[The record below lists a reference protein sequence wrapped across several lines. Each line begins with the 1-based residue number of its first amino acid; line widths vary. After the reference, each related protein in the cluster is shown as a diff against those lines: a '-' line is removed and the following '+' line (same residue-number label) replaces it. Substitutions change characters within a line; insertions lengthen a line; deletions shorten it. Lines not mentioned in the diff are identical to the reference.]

1 MWISWRTKI
10 RRRRFKERVKLI
22 KMLHSGKDL
31 LKTSEDI
38 VPGSLEILHLDGRDG
53 GGGGGGKLMGASLY
67 INQYV
72 FSERHLYASVESCI

>member
-38 VPGSLEILHLDGRDG
+38 VPESLEILHLDGRDG
-53 GGGGGGKLMGASLY
+53 VSY
-67 INQYV
+67 T
-72 FSERHLYASVESCI
+72 HLTLPTKRIV

>member
-22 KMLHSGKDL
+22 EMLHSGKDL

-38 VPGSLEILHLDGRDG
+38 VPESLEILHLDGRDG
-53 GGGGGGKLMGASLY
+53 GGEADGSKFVHKP
-67 INQYV
+67 IRFQ
-72 FSERHLYASVESCI
+72 

>member
-10 RRRRFKERVKLI
+10 RRRRFEERVKLI

-38 VPGSLEILHLDGRDG
+38 VPESLEILHLDGRDG
-53 GGGGGGKLMGASLY
+53 GGG
-67 INQYV
+67 
-72 FSERHLYASVESCI
+72 VEADGSKFVHKPIRFQ

>member
-53 GGGGGGKLMGASLY
+53 GGGGG
-67 INQYV
+67 
-72 FSERHLYASVESCI
+72 VEADGSKFVHKPIRFQ

>member
-38 VPGSLEILHLDGRDG
+38 VPESLEILHLDGRDG
-53 GGGGGGKLMGASLY
+53 GGGGEAGGSKFVHKP
-67 INQYV
+67 IRFQ
-72 FSERHLYASVESCI
+72 

>member
-22 KMLHSGKDL
+22 KMLHSGKGL

-38 VPGSLEILHLDGRDG
+38 VPESLEILHLDGRDG
-53 GGGGGGKLMGASLY
+53 GGGGWKLMGASLY
-67 INQYV
+67 INQYI

>member
-38 VPGSLEILHLDGRDG
+38 VPESLEILHLDGRDG
-53 GGGGGGKLMGASLY
+53 WGGG
-67 INQYV
+67 
-72 FSERHLYASVESCI
+72 RVEADGSKFVHKPIRFQ

>member
-38 VPGSLEILHLDGRDG
+38 VPESLEILHLDGRDG
-53 GGGGGGKLMGASLY
+53 GGGG
-67 INQYV
+67 
-72 FSERHLYASVESCI
+72 VEADGSKFVHKPIRFQ

>member
-31 LKTSEDI
+31 LKTSEDTA
-38 VPGSLEILHLDGRDG
+38 PESREILHLDGRDEG
-53 GGGGGGKLMGASLY
+53 G
-67 INQYV
+67 
-72 FSERHLYASVESCI
+72 

>member
-10 RRRRFKERVKLI
+10 RRRCFKERVII

-38 VPGSLEILHLDGRDG
+38 VPESVEILHLDGRDG
-53 GGGGGGKLMGASLY
+53 GGGEADGSKFVDEP
-67 INQYV
+67 IR
-72 FSERHLYASVESCI
+72 FR

>member
-38 VPGSLEILHLDGRDG
+38 VPESLEILHLDGRDG
-53 GGGGGGKLMGASLY
+53 GGGGEPDGRKFVQKP
-67 INQYV
+67 IRFQ
-72 FSERHLYASVESCI
+72 

>member
-38 VPGSLEILHLDGRDG
+38 VPESLEILHLDGRDG
-53 GGGGGGKLMGASLY
+53 GGGRGEADGSKFVHKP
-67 INQYV
+67 IRFQ
-72 FSERHLYASVESCI
+72 

>member
-22 KMLHSGKDL
+22 KMLHSRKDL

-38 VPGSLEILHLDGRDG
+38 VPESLEILHLDGRDG
-53 GGGGGGKLMGASLY
+53 GGGEADGSKFVHKP
-67 INQYV
+67 IRFQ
-72 FSERHLYASVESCI
+72 